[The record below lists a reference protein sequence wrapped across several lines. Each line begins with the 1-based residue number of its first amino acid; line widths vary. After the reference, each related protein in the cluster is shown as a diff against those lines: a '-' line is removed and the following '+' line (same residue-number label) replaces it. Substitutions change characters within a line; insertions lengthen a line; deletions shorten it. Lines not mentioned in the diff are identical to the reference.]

1 MDKKPLNFYE
11 IASEAP
17 AREIRLENEKSVAEA
32 VNFNTM
38 VSDMP
43 PQPILP
49 PKIDDIT
56 VADELNARLAM
67 VQLRPDRAKRIP
79 RLVKT
84 EIPSPQHMYK
94 FFCVC
99 PRYHPCYVPC
109 QHTGQII
116 IDRDML
122 KREEHTCFLATPKKN
137 FLSPQRLKQP
147 RYVTKKIYVPICTAR
162 MERLA
167 VPHPMRVRDTYK
179 YFRHILP
186 PRHVAALQEQMRPK
200 PAVET
205 MSLEKAMEYLEEE
218 IRQRRALRKKHKQR
232 CTGLKKLIIERQR
245 KQMMKIICV
254 LFEEMKDFLLNDQ
267 FIIDEQ
273 SPLSSVILE
282 RIKEFTGKS
291 ESYSLYYST
300 TVFYIYMYIHVL
312 SFVEQ
317 EFYTT
322 SNLRDYQRILAN
334 NLTVWI
340 NKFISNLNIYM
351 APQQIPV
358 ARSMHGENDETF
370 VPVTDYISLS
380 EEQADEMQ
388 EDLDMGMTDYETFGE
403 DYRYDLPSEETL
415 IN

>member
-1 MDKKPLNFYE
+1 MDKKPLNFYQ

-17 AREIRLENEKSVAEA
+17 ARELKLEGEKSVAEA
-32 VNFNTM
+32 INFTKM
-38 VSDMP
+38 PSDMP
-43 PQPILP
+43 PSRG
-49 PKIDDIT
+49 PKETGIT

-67 VQLRPDRAKRIP
+67 VQLRPDRAKRIK
-79 RLVKT
+79 RLVKS
-84 EIPSPQHMYK
+84 EIPEPQHMYK

-137 FLSPQRLKQP
+137 FLSPQRLRQP
-147 RYVTKKIYVPICTAR
+147 RYITKKIYVPICTAR

-167 VPHPMRVRDTYK
+167 NPHPLRVKDTFK
-179 YFRHILP
+179 SFKHILSQRHI
-186 PRHVAALQEQMRPK
+186 AALQQQLKPK
-200 PAVET
+200 PPVEAMT
-205 MSLEKAMEYLEEE
+205 MEKAMEYLEEE
-218 IRQRRALRKKHKQR
+218 MRQRRAQRQKHKKR
-232 CTGLKKLIIERQR
+232 CSGLKKLIIERQR
-245 KQMMKIICV
+245 KQMMKIVCV

-273 SPLSSVILE
+273 SPLSAVILE
-282 RIKEFTGKS
+282 RIKEFT
-291 ESYSLYYST
+291 
-300 TVFYIYMYIHVL
+300 
-312 SFVEQ
+312 EQ

-351 APQQIPV
+351 APQQVPL
-358 ARSMHGENDETF
+358 ARSMHADNDETF

-380 EEQADEMQ
+380 EEVGEEMV
-388 EDLDMGMTDYETFGE
+388 DDYDFGMSEFETYGE
-403 DYRYDLPSEETL
+403 DYLREALAENLPSEETL

>member
-1 MDKKPLNFYE
+1 MEKKPLNFYE

-32 VNFNTM
+32 VNFNKM
-38 VSDMP
+38 LSDLP
-43 PQPILP
+43 PQPIVP

-137 FLSPQRLKQP
+137 FLSPQRLRQP
-147 RYVTKKIYVPICTAR
+147 RYITKKIYVPICTAR

-167 VPHPMRVRDTYK
+167 IPHPLRVRDTYK
-179 YFRHILP
+179 YFRHILS
-186 PRHVAALQEQMRPK
+186 PRHLAALQEQMKPK

-282 RIKEFTGKS
+282 RIKEFT
-291 ESYSLYYST
+291 
-300 TVFYIYMYIHVL
+300 
-312 SFVEQ
+312 EQ

-388 EDLDMGMTDYETFGE
+388 EDLDVGITDYETLGE
-403 DYRYDLPSEETL
+403 DFRYDLPSEETL